1 MAVSNVNKV
10 GIVINVPRPSSAG
23 ASKLVPVDLVEKLNP
38 LVGLKGEGL
47 KSSTNWAPNASLP
60 DAVRAKADQSTAA
73 YQFVGQLP
81 GLQSGVYAVTFPDG
95 GNGTN
100 IKLFDVQGTELSHVE
115 TNDDAGY
122 VVEHAA
128 GDSFANPAPAAPAP
142 GIVVHVPVVQARSA
156 SDLITWR
163 AVFKLTQSVGTA
175 GAGLGTKD
183 WPQVTDARTLPA
195 SVPKLDPGAL
205 AYKFAGDLSTFGDAS
220 KGDVFV
226 THTPSQALGVDM
238 EMYDATGVHVAHVEK
253 DDVMP
258 WSIIDKQ

>member
-1 MAVSNVNKV
+1 MAVGN
-10 GIVINVPRPSSAG
+10 VINIGNVIKVPRPSSEG

-47 KSSTNWAPNASLP
+47 KDSKTWAPNASLP
-60 DAVRAKADQSTAA
+60 AEVRAKADQSTGA

-100 IKLFDVQGTELSHVE
+100 IKLFDVKGTELSHVE
-115 TNDDAGY
+115 TNDDEGF

-128 GDSFANPAPAAPAP
+128 GDSFANPAPAAPPP
-142 GIVVHVPVVQARSA
+142 GVVVHVPVVQARSA
-156 SDLITWR
+156 SDLLTWR
-163 AVFKLTQSVGTA
+163 GVFKLTQSVGTD

-183 WPQVTDARTLPA
+183 WPQLTDTRTLPA

-205 AYKFAGDLSTFGDAS
+205 VYKFAGDLSTFGDAS

-226 THTPSQALGVDM
+226 THTPSKALGVDM
-238 EMYDATGVHVAHVEK
+238 EMYDAQGVHVAHVEK

-258 WSIIDKQ
+258 WSIMDKQ